1 MNFRAKTAIPDGVV
15 VDVPQYPPVPVS
27 DLFKKIQFR
36 ILRSSYKFSLRRYII
51 EPLNC
56 KKGGAGN
63 LSLFNKGQ

>member
-36 ILRSSYKFSLRRYII
+36 ILRSS
-51 EPLNC
+51 
-56 KKGGAGN
+56 
-63 LSLFNKGQ
+63 